1 LKKQGL
7 SLATMSWMSPKR
19 LNLRKTLK
27 VAASAIWA
35 SHKHV
40 RQGAP
45 RRRAS
50 KAKVSQTD
58 HRGDL
63 SLVFW
68 TARQLASYRV
78 ISQTNCWAY
87 VKGDDV

>member
-1 LKKQGL
+1 MQRIEASFPLEEARAIVSDDEL
-7 SLATMSWMSPKR
+7 VSPKR

-45 RRRAS
+45 RPTPPC
-50 KAKVSQTD
+50 K
-58 HRGDL
+58 
-63 SLVFW
+63 
-68 TARQLASYRV
+68 
-78 ISQTNCWAY
+78 
-87 VKGDDV
+87 